1 MSSNKIRTIHLLLLD
16 PSSNDAE
23 HTINLLRNNGFAVRA
38 TQIVNEDE
46 LKTALEKQSWDML
59 ITKPAVNDFTADKA
73 LRIIQHFQRDTPVL
87 LLTDKYNGDLV
98 VESLKVGMVD
108 VVPTSELERVR
119 LVVARELNNI
129 DDRRKRKQ
137 AETALRE
144 TEKRCDLLLAS
155 SRDAIAYIHD
165 GMHIYANKA
174 YTELFG
180 YNDPDEL
187 ASMPVMDLIAD
198 QQQSAFREFL
208 RDYASNAETNE
219 FSFQGLHIN
228 GDTFDAVLTLSAAK
242 YDGEECTQVLIRR
255 GTDNAELEKRL
266 KELSATD
273 QVTGLFNRGY
283 LIEKLDVAAER
294 ARKQEGLSALL
305 LMEIDQFNQIK
316 AKHGI
321 GGTDELMR
329 ECAAYFRRKLDD
341 EVLLARISD
350 DCLAALVTIDKPD
363 SAREL
368 GEKICREF
376 AANMFEVEQH
386 TVKATLSVGTI
397 PIGEKAEEGEALIS
411 NAHAALILVKQ
422 KGGNGC
428 KLFDPVLIGGSASEV
443 DKKVLLAVQEALD
456 SGRAYLL
463 FQPVIKM
470 HGAPSPMYSVL
481 LRIKDEKGNHVS
493 PDQVFP
499 VAEQAGLA
507 AKLDRWV
514 ITKATQILATYNG
527 KERPRLFINLS
538 ASALIEESL
547 PSFIGQNL
555 RAARLT
561 PDALIFQVDE
571 KEAQEH
577 LKRCINFLEGLK
589 KVQGLSCLSNYGST
603 ANSETLVRDLPVEF
617 VRLDGSFAPQ
627 LASNQETQQKLQQLL
642 GVAHSHNRRTLV
654 PRVEDAGCLMK
665 LYPLGVHYIQGYYLQ
680 APLEQMNFDFN
691 STDF

>member
-1 MSSNKIRTIHLLLLD
+1 MSNKIRTIHLLLLD

-46 LKTALEKQSWDML
+46 LKAALEKQAWDML
-59 ITKPAVNDFTADKA
+59 ISKPSVGEFTAEKA

-87 LLTDKYNGDLV
+87 LLTDTYSGELV
-98 VESLKVGMVD
+98 VDAMKMGMVD
-108 VVPTSELERVR
+108 VVPANELERVR

-129 DDRRKRKQ
+129 DDRRKRKA

-180 YNDPDEL
+180 YEDPDEL

-198 QQQSAFREFL
+198 EQQTAFREFL
-208 RDYASNAETNE
+208 RDYASNAENSE
-219 FSFQGLHIN
+219 FSFQGLHVN
-228 GDTFDAVLTLSAAK
+228 GETFSAVLTLSAAK

-273 QVTGLFNRGY
+273 QVTGLFNRGH
-283 LIEKLDVAAER
+283 LIEKLGSAVER
-294 ARKQEGLSALL
+294 ANKQEGLSALL

-316 AKHGI
+316 AKHGMS
-321 GGTDELMR
+321 GTDELMR
-329 ECAAYFRRKLDD
+329 ECADYFRRKLDD
-341 EVLLARISD
+341 NILLARISD
-350 DCLAALVTIDKPD
+350 DCLAALVDIKKPD
-363 SAREL
+363 DAREL

-376 AANMFEVEQH
+376 AANMFEVERH
-386 TVKATLSVGTI
+386 TVKATLSVGAI
-397 PIGEKAEEGEALIS
+397 PIGEKAEDGESLIS
-411 NAHAALILVKQ
+411 NAHAALIIVKQ
-422 KGGNGC
+422 KGGNAF
-428 KLFDPVLIGGSASEV
+428 KLFDPALFSGSASEV

-470 HGAPSPMYSVL
+470 HGQPGPMYSVL
-481 LRIKDEKGNHVS
+481 LRVKDDKGNHVS
-493 PDQVFP
+493 PDQIFP
-499 VAEQAGLA
+499 VAEQGGIA

-514 ITKATQILATYNG
+514 ITKATQALAAFQG
-527 KERPRLFINLS
+527 KDRPRLFIHLS
-538 ASALIEESL
+538 GAALVEESL

-561 PDALIFQVDE
+561 PDALIFQIDE
-571 KEAQEH
+571 REAQDH
-577 LKRCINFLEGLK
+577 LKRCINFLDGLR
-589 KVQGLSCLSNYGST
+589 KVQGLSCLSNFGST
-603 ANSETLVRDLPVEF
+603 DNSEQLLRELPVEF
-617 VRLDGSFAPQ
+617 VRMDGSFAPQ
-627 LASNQETQQKLQQLL
+627 LASNQEAQQKLQKLL
-642 GVAHSHNRRTLV
+642 NSANSLNRRTIV

-680 APLEQMNFDFN
+680 APMEQMNFDFN